1 MVRQRVERKLAAVLV
16 ADVAGYSRLMEL
28 DEEETHRRLSVLQR
42 ELIRAQIGQ
51 HHGKIIKNTG
61 DGALVEFASVVDAVH
76 CAVEI
81 QRRMSERN
89 ANVPDDRRIKFRIGV
104 NLGDVIVE
112 PNDIYG
118 DGVNVAA
125 RLEGL
130 ADPGGLCISH
140 TAYDQV
146 RDKVSYPFVDRGEQ
160 TVKNISRPV
169 RVYALSADAVAAL
182 PALPSTA
189 EAPRPSRYRMSRAL
203 LAACVA
209 GIVLVAAG
217 LWFGIKSVR
226 APQSAADS
234 SRFSMV
240 VLPFVNLGGNPAQD
254 YFADAITEGLTTA
267 LSRAKGAFVIA
278 RSTAFT
284 YKGKAVDVKQVGRE
298 LGVRYA
304 LEGSA
309 QYSSGKVRVNAQL
322 IDTETG
328 AHIWVEQFDADRS
341 DLLEMQDEIVI
352 RLSRALSIQFV
363 DAELARAMRTRP
375 RNLEAQDLALQCLSN
390 LIRSQDIEAMGPCR
404 RALQLDNGNA
414 LALGLTAFATIY
426 PVLISQSDNPKAAI
440 KQADELAS
448 RALAADPNVA
458 GGHVAKA
465 WVLMADGRHE
475 EAIVE
480 AEKSLALNPSAI
492 DGYLVIGIANNFL
505 TRPDRS
511 LEMVEKATRLSPRD
525 PFLSGFYAIK
535 SEAFFIL
542 HQDDNAIE
550 SARRSLTLAPYRDPY
565 TTLILI
571 SASALSGQQAQA
583 GDALKAYL
591 ADGRARSKT
600 IAQFQTQQLALANN
614 AGWLTYN
621 ERFADGLR
629 KAGFPE

>member
-42 ELIRAQIGQ
+42 ELIRAQIGH

-61 DGALVEFASVVDAVH
+61 DGALVEFGSVVDAVR

-81 QRRMSERN
+81 QRRMGECN
-89 ANVPDDRRIKFRIGV
+89 AGVPDDRRIEFRIGV

-140 TAYDQV
+140 TAYDHV
-146 RDKVSYPFVDRGEQ
+146 RDKVSYPFVDKGEQ

-169 RVYALSADAVAAL
+169 RVYALSARAVAAL
-182 PALPSTA
+182 PALPSAVET
-189 EAPRPSRYRMSRAL
+189 PRSSRYRMSRAL

-209 GIVLVAAG
+209 GIVLVAGG
-217 LWFGIKSVR
+217 LWFGIKSAR
-226 APQSAADS
+226 APQSAANS

-240 VLPFVNLGGNPAQD
+240 VLPFVNLSGNPAQD
-254 YFADAITEGLTTA
+254 YFADAITEGLTTV

-284 YKGKAVDVKQVGRE
+284 YKGKTVDIKQVGKE

-309 QYSSGKVRVNAQL
+309 QYSGSKMRVNAQL

-328 AHIWVEQFDADRS
+328 AHVWADQFDADRS
-341 DLLEMQDEIVI
+341 DLLEMQDDIVI
-352 RLSRALSIQFV
+352 RLSRALSIQLV
-363 DAELARAMRTRP
+363 DFDVARAMQTRP
-375 RNLEAQDLALQCLSN
+375 RNLEAQDLAMQCLSN
-390 LIRSQDIEAMGPCR
+390 LNRSADPEAMGPCR
-404 RALQLDNGNA
+404 RALQLDSGNP
-414 LALGLTAFATIY
+414 LALGLTAMATIF
-426 PVLISQSDNPKAAI
+426 PVLVAQSDNPKDAI
-440 KQADELAS
+440 RQADELAS

-458 GGHVAKA
+458 GAHAAKA
-465 WVLMADGRHE
+465 WVLMAQGRHE
-475 EAIVE
+475 QAIVE
-480 AEKSLALNPSAI
+480 AERCLALNPSAI
-492 DGYLVIGIANNFL
+492 EGYMVIGTANNFL
-505 TRPDRS
+505 ARPDRS
-511 LEMVEKATRLSPRD
+511 LEMSEKATRLSPRD
-525 PFLSGFYAIK
+525 PFSWGFYQIK

-542 HQDDNAIE
+542 RQDDNAIE
-550 SARRSLTLAPYRDPY
+550 WARRSLALAPYRDPY

-591 ADGRARSKT
+591 ADGRAKSKT
-600 IAQFQTQQLALANN
+600 IAQFQTQQLSLASNP
-614 AGWLTYN
+614 GWLTYN